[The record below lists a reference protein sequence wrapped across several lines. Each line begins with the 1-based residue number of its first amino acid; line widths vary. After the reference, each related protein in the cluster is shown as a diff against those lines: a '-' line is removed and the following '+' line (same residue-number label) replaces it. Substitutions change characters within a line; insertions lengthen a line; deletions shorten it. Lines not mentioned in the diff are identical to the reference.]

1 MKRKINRENNVQA
14 TEDMACNS
22 KNSFHAND
30 FLPLSNAN
38 MGGRT
43 AGDATV
49 RPVVGTAVGPTIG
62 TEVGPTVGSAVGSV
76 AHNRP
81 RKDSLQS
88 SRT

>member
-1 MKRKINRENNVQA
+1 MNRENNVQA

-43 AGDATV
+43 AGDAAAGPMVGTAV
-49 RPVVGTAVGPTIG
+49 GPMVGTAVGPTVG
-62 TEVGPTVGSAVGSV
+62 TAVGSV
-76 AHNRP
+76 AHESP
-81 RKDSLQS
+81 RKESLQS
-88 SRT
+88 SQT

>member
-1 MKRKINRENNVQA
+1 MNRENNVQA
-14 TEDMACNS
+14 TEDMTCNS

-43 AGDATV
+43 AGDAAV
-49 RPVVGTAVGPTIG
+49 DSMVGTAVGPMVDPA
-62 TEVGPTVGSAVGSV
+62 VGPMVDPALGSV
-76 AHNRP
+76 ALKSP

-88 SRT
+88 SQI

>member
-1 MKRKINRENNVQA
+1 MMKRKMNRENNVQA
-14 TEDMACNS
+14 TEDMTCNS

-43 AGDATV
+43 AGDAAV
-49 RPVVGTAVGPTIG
+49 DSMVGTAVGPM
-62 TEVGPTVGSAVGSV
+62 VDPALGSV
-76 AHNRP
+76 ALKSP

-88 SRT
+88 SQI